1 MRPVAVFGLALMFA
15 APLVA
20 QPVARPV
27 AAVRAD
33 AAGPQSVG
41 QGETTTATRLADAGA
56 LGARRVPRWVRW
68 GLAGAAAGAVAM
80 PLLASLAS
88 DTEARPARD
97 AAGGALAGFVIVGG
111 SIALWDA
118 VCAGDTRSRRAG
130 LCGRG
135 RGIPARFTFG
145 GW

>member
-1 MRPVAVFGLALMFA
+1 MRVRFQRAAVVWLALMFA
-15 APLVA
+15 TPLAA

-33 AAGPQSVG
+33 AAGPHSVG
-41 QGETTTATRLADAGA
+41 RGATVLTRLTEAGA
-56 LGARRVPRWVRW
+56 LTARRVPRWVRW

-80 PLLASLAS
+80 PLLGSLAS

-97 AAGGALAGFVIVGG
+97 AAAGALAGFVIVGG
-111 SIALWDA
+111 SVALWDA

-130 LCGRG
+130 LCGR
-135 RGIPARFTFG
+135 R
-145 GW
+145 